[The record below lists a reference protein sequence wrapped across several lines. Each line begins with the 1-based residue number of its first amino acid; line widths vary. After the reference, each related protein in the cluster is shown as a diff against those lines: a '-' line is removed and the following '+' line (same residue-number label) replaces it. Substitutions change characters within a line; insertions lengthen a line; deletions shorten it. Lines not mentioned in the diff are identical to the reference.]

1 MEKRLINKIFLV
13 LFSFLLGVIIYL
25 LFRSRKLFYY
35 KFIEIAHLNYI
46 VEDIRKIV
54 WVYRKYIPNWVI
66 YSLPDGLWIF
76 SLGVAMLHNRV
87 FYKTAQVTYNI
98 IFIFILG
105 VEFFQNRYGGHGTFI
120 GTYDF
125 VDLVCF
131 TVGFLL
137 ASLIGYINWKNDYKD
152 KKILDKSRIYK
163 KEIKKNLIIVI
174 IFTILGLLPAL
185 AN

>member
-1 MEKRLINKIFLV
+1 M
-13 LFSFLLGVIIYL
+13 
-25 LFRSRKLFYY
+25 
-35 KFIEIAHLNYI
+35 
-46 VEDIRKIV
+46 
-54 WVYRKYIPNWVI
+54 
-66 YSLPDGLWIF
+66 
-76 SLGVAMLHNRV
+76 
-87 FYKTAQVTYNI
+87 
-98 IFIFILG
+98 
-105 VEFFQNRYGGHGTFI
+105 
-120 GTYDF
+120 
-125 VDLVCF
+125 DLVCF